1 MARGFNI
8 KIEGME
14 DLAGQLEKLK
24 RTAQG
29 KEVQQALLDGAELIR
44 NAARTNAPT
53 APYSTYYKGRMIAPG
68 GLKASLMASPG
79 RKFKNFLQAYA
90 FALKNRAPHA
100 HLVEFGT
107 KPHAIVA
114 KNKKVMVF
122 GNRFRRFARKVMHP
136 GSREIPFFRNAIKQQ
151 RNAVKRLLESKVKAA
166 FDALAKTA

>member
-8 KIEGME
+8 KIEGLE

-24 RTAQG
+24 HTAQG
-29 KEVQQALLDGAELIR
+29 KDVQQALVDGAELIR
-44 NAARTNAPT
+44 NAARTNSPT
-53 APYSTYYKGRMIAPG
+53 APYPTYYKGRMIAPG
-68 GLKASLMASPG
+68 GLKASLMASTG

-114 KNKKVMVF
+114 KKKAMVF
-122 GNRFRRFARKVMHP
+122 GNRFRRFTRKVMHP